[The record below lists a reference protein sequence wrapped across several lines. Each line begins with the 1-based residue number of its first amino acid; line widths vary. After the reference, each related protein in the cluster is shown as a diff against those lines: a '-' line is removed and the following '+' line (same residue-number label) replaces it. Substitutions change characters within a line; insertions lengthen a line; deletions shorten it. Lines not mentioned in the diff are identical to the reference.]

1 MESVEEEVAAPPVPP
16 VKKPRPSNKTT
27 WLLTYGVGGPSISN
41 DLLKTHTK
49 LVVDEC
55 YTTTDKANRY
65 TLIHLVKKVR
75 QTVIQK
81 AMDTLATETGITLT
95 GVYGYDLIT
104 SNSAEEPHAVQGN
117 ALYKWMVKS
126 FKTRSSAFESWISE
140 GKLGRGLFSGY
151 MESPREK
158 SLANL
163 MTWTKRKLA
172 RTVFTLRESE
182 GKLEAKLSNLEKD
195 KRQLIDDLLS
205 VRAELSRSEEGV

>member
-27 WLLTYGVGGPSISN
+27 WLMTYGVGGPSISN
-41 DLLKTHTK
+41 ELLKTHTK
-49 LVVDEC
+49 LVIDEC

-104 SNSAEEPHAVQGN
+104 SNSAEEPHAVQEN
-117 ALYKWMVKS
+117 ALYRWMVES
-126 FKTRSSAFESWISE
+126 FKQRSSAFEYWISTD
-140 GKLGRGLFSGY
+140 KKRKGLFSEY
-151 MESPREK
+151 MESAEEK
-158 SLANL
+158 EVKN
-163 MTWTKRKLA
+163 MMKWKKRRLV
-172 RTVFTLRESE
+172 RTVFDCREDIKKLR
-182 GKLEAKLSNLEKD
+182 
-195 KRQLIDDLLS
+195 Q
-205 VRAELSRSEEGV
+205 ELSTVRGQLLDSQQKYELAQFGSLER